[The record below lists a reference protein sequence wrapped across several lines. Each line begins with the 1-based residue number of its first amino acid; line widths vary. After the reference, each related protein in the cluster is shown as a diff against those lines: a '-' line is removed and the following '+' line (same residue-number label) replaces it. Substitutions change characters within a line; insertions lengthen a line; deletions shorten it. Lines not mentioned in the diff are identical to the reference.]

1 MDIPAEFFPVLL
13 AQIVLF
19 VGLWL
24 VLKRLWFDPALK
36 VIAAREQRSHGAVAE
51 AKRVQ
56 DEAER
61 MRREHAAAIEQAKG
75 EAHREVQD
83 MLRQAETER
92 RQIIA
97 RATEEAQ
104 RTAGEVRETVAREV
118 AEARQRLQ
126 ADVRAIA
133 TEVAKTVLGRAV

>member
-1 MDIPAEFFPVLL
+1 ML

-19 VGLWL
+19 VGLW
-24 VLKRLWFDPALK
+24 VALKRLWFEPALK
-36 VIAAREQRSHGAVAE
+36 VITAREKRSHGAVAE

-56 DEAER
+56 ADAER
-61 MRREHAAAIEQAKG
+61 MRREHATAIDQAKV
-75 EAHREVQD
+75 EAQREVQN
-83 MLRQAETER
+83 MLRQAETEQ

-104 RTAGEVRETVAREV
+104 RTVGEVREIVARDV

-126 ADVRAIA
+126 GDVRSIA
-133 TEVAKTVLGRAV
+133 AEVAKIVLGRAV

>member
-1 MDIPAEFFPVLL
+1 MDIPAEFFPVML

-19 VGLWL
+19 VGLW
-24 VLKRLWFDPALK
+24 VALKRLWFEPALK
-36 VIAAREQRSHGAVAE
+36 VITAREKRSHGAVAE

-56 DEAER
+56 ADAER
-61 MRREHAAAIEQAKG
+61 MRREHATAIDQAKV
-75 EAHREVQD
+75 EAQREVQN
-83 MLRQAETER
+83 MLRQAETEQ

-104 RTAGEVRETVAREV
+104 RTVGEVREIVARDV

-126 ADVRAIA
+126 GDVRSIA
-133 TEVAKTVLGRAV
+133 AEVAKIVLGRAV